1 MSYLIKMN
9 EDQYQIAYQIE
20 QMQKVI
26 ESIEAQLNEVLAIKE
41 SLEDFKKL
49 VGNEELLLPLANGIF
64 ASGKLLDNKKLK
76 MNVGNNVVVEKTV
89 DEALELMQ
97 KQYDEINNYKHELM
111 KQMEM
116 LQERLQ
122 V

>member
-1 MSYLIKMN
+1 MN